1 MTDAEPDSPEV
12 KVSAHS
18 QEQGEVVA
26 VDLLGDPIR
35 AIVEARPYGLSKRF
49 ATFRKRQE
57 LEKAGFDAIAELVDM
72 YAEARAAGEREFAF
86 KCLVEIL
93 PFQHAKVA
101 PAGTLHGGIQDA
113 AGNRIA
119 FSWSSEGGDE

>member
-1 MTDAEPDSPEV
+1 MTDPEPIDAEV

-18 QEQGEVVA
+18 QEPAPAEL
-26 VDLLGDPIR
+26 VDLLGDPIKLV
-35 AIVEARPYGLSKRF
+35 VEARPYGLSKRF

-101 PAGTLHGGIQDA
+101 PAGTLHGGVQDA

-119 FSWSSEGGDE
+119 FTWSTDGAPE